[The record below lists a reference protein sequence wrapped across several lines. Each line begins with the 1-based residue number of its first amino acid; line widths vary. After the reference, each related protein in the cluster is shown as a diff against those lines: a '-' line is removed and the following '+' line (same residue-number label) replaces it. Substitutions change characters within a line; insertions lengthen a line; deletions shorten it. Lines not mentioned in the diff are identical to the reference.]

1 MRQIMFKLKQMDQRK
16 HVWKT
21 GIDAL
26 GEKIK
31 TNVRRQDLRNST
43 TGIAMNPARKVTM
56 VKGNTAMSGVLS
68 AGRKVGRET
77 IA

>member
-1 MRQIMFKLKQMDQRK
+1 MFKLKQMDQRK

-31 TNVRRQDLRNST
+31 TNVRRQDSRNST
-43 TGIAMNPARKVTM
+43 TTVIAMNPARKVTM